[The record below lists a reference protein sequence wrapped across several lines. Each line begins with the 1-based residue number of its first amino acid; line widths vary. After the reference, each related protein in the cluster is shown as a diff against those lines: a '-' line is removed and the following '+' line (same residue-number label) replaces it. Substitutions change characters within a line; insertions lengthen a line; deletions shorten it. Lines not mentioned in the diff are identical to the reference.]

1 MIDIHT
7 LNKKLLAELRE
18 IAKELG
24 VPRYQKLKKKDLV
37 YQILDVQ
44 AKELS
49 IKKKTEEVR
58 KKRVLNQAITLITI
72 DITVTELKI
81 TLNLTV

>member
-7 LNKKLLAELRE
+7 LNKKLLAELKE

-58 KKRVLNQAITLITI
+58 KERSTQP
-72 DITVTELKI
+72 ES
-81 TLNLTV
+81 